1 MRIGSAAHKI
11 DAEVVMSKT
20 PPGRAGSRRRLASPH
35 AGAPASPSRAARA
48 LPPKRLRGSFAV
60 VAVLAVVSSML
71 STAAASRSGADPHSG
86 LTPVLAVG
94 NSYDGTVDFIDAETL
109 RRLGPPLNVLPDGRT
124 PRDPKQAAVYPLI
137 IAHQGEYN
145 YTQEVEFAPDGR
157 TLYVSRGYLGDIAA
171 FSVTTRRLLWR
182 VQLLDL
188 RADHL
193 AVSPDGRDLF
203 ASSLPGDSIYEISTR
218 THQTVASYTAGTWP
232 HVIEF
237 SPNGRYVY
245 SGSLGNQLVPYGQ
258 YQGLHQIVVVNART
272 LRRVRTYS
280 FDAGIRPF
288 AFSSDGRELVVQ
300 LSYFNG
306 FKVVNLKTGRIIR
319 TVSLPLRGPARH
331 LAPQDYP
338 NEAAHHG
345 IAVSGGTVCDAG
357 TISNYAALVSLTTGR
372 VRKIINVGESPGE
385 ALTSLDGKYCF
396 VTNRGPTGLNPA
408 RVPVAAGDS
417 VSAIDY
423 QTGAVRTIAVGRHPQ
438 AETTAL
444 IPTAALRAGGFLR

>member
-1 MRIGSAAHKI
+1 MSMSA
-11 DAEVVMSKT
+11 
-20 PPGRAGSRRRLASPH
+20 
-35 AGAPASPSRAARA
+35 
-48 LPPKRLRGSFAV
+48 KRLSAGLLV
-60 VAVLAVVSSML
+60 VAVLAVVPSMVA
-71 STAAASRSGADPHSG
+71 TASVRKSRAGHPSRF
-86 LTPVLAVG
+86 TPVLAVG
-94 NSYDGTVDFIDAETL
+94 NSYDGTVDFINAVTL

-124 PRDPKQAAVYPLI
+124 PQNPKQAKIYPAL

-145 YTQEVEFAPDGR
+145 YTQEVEFSPDGR
-157 TLYVSRGYLGDIAA
+157 TLYVSRGYLGDVAA
-171 FSVTTRRLLWR
+171 FNVAARRLLWR
-182 VQLLDL
+182 VQLPSL

-203 ASSLPGDSIYEISTR
+203 VSDLPGDSIYEISTR
-218 THQTVASYTAGTWP
+218 THRIVASYAAGTWP

-258 YQGLHQIVVVNART
+258 PQGLHEIVVVNART
-272 LRRVRTYS
+272 LTVVRTYS
-280 FDAGIRPF
+280 FDAGVRPF
-288 AFSSDGRELVVQ
+288 AFADDGRELVFQ

-306 FKVVNLKTGRIIR
+306 FKVLTLKTGRTVR
-319 TVSLPLRGPARH
+319 TVRLPLRGPAVH
-331 LAPQDYP
+331 LPRQDYP

-345 IAVSGGTVCDAG
+345 IAVSDGTVCDAG
-357 TISNYAALVSLTTGR
+357 TISNYVALVTLRTGHI
-372 VRKIINVGESPGE
+372 RKIINVGEHPAE
-385 ALTSLDGKYCF
+385 ALTSLNGKYCF
-396 VTNRGPTGLNPA
+396 VTNRGPTALNPPH
-408 RVPVAAGDS
+408 VPPAAGDS

>member
-1 MRIGSAAHKI
+1 M
-11 DAEVVMSKT
+11 EVVMSKT
-20 PPGRAGSRRRLASPH
+20 LA
-35 AGAPASPSRAARA
+35 AS
-48 LPPKRLRGSFAV
+48 LLRSSVV
-60 VAVLAVVSSML
+60 VAGLAVVSSMF
-71 STAAASRSGADPHSG
+71 SAPAVGKSGTG
-86 LTPVLAVG
+86 VTPVLAVG

-109 RRLGPPLNVLPDGRT
+109 RRLGPPLNVLSDGRT
-124 PRDPKQAAVYPLI
+124 PQDAKQAAVYPAL

-145 YTQEVEFAPDGR
+145 YTQKVEFSPDGR

-171 FSVTTRRLLWR
+171 FSVATRRLLWR
-182 VQLLDL
+182 VQLPDL

-203 ASSLPGDSIYEISTR
+203 ASSLPGERIYEISTAA
-218 THQTVASYTAGTWP
+218 HQIVGSYTAGTWP
-232 HVIEF
+232 HVIEL

-258 YQGLHQIVVVNART
+258 PQGLHQIVVVSART
-272 LRRVRTYS
+272 LKRVHTYN
-280 FDAGIRPF
+280 FNAGVRPF
-288 AFSSDGRELVVQ
+288 AFASDGRELVLQ

-306 FKVVNLKTGRIIR
+306 FEVLNLRTGRIVR
-319 TVSLPLRGPARH
+319 TVRLPLRGAARH
-331 LAPQDYP
+331 LARKDYP

-357 TISNYAALVSLTTGR
+357 TISNYVALVTLETGR
-372 VRKIINVGESPGE
+372 IRKIINVGERPGE

-396 VTNRGPTGLNPA
+396 VTNRGPTGLNPPH
-408 RVPVAAGDS
+408 VPAAAGDS